1 MYQGVIM
8 AKEKEIKTNA
18 MRILDKLKIA
28 YKVNFYECEE
38 FIDGVHIA
46 DKLGQS
52 YDSSFK
58 TLVLQGKS
66 KSYYVFA
73 LPVDKELD
81 MKKAARAVSEKS
93 LEMVHVK
100 DINAVTGY
108 IRGGCT
114 PIGMKKQYR
123 TVIHE
128 TAQLFD
134 KIIVSGGKLGTQ
146 LELAPADLAK
156 ACSGEYADIVME

>member
-1 MYQGVIM
+1 M

-46 DKLGQS
+46 DTLGQS

-58 TLVLQGKS
+58 TLVLVGKS

-81 MKKAARAVSEKS
+81 MKKAARTVGEKS

-128 TAQLFD
+128 TAQIFD
-134 KIIVSGGKLGTQ
+134 RIIVSGGKLGTQ
-146 LELAPADLAK
+146 LELAPDDLAR
-156 ACSGEYADIVME
+156 ACAGEFADIMME

>member
-1 MYQGVIM
+1 MKIKYEVI
-8 AKEKEIKTNA
+8 T
-18 MRILDKLKIA
+18 
-28 YKVNFYECEE
+28 YECDE

-46 DKLGQS
+46 DALGQS

-58 TLVLQGKS
+58 TLVTQGKS
-66 KSYYVFA
+66 GNYFVFA

-81 MKKAARAVSEKS
+81 MKKCARAVGEKS

-128 TAQLFD
+128 SAKAFD
-134 KIIVSGGKLGTQ
+134 KVMVSGGRLGLQ
-146 LELAPADLAK
+146 LVLAPDDLAK
-156 ACSGEYADIVME
+156 ACSGEFADIIM

>member
-1 MYQGVIM
+1 M
-8 AKEKEIKTNA
+8 AKEKEVKTNA
-18 MRILDKLKIA
+18 MRILDKLKID
-28 YKVNFYECEE
+28 YKVNFYECKE

-58 TLVLQGKS
+58 TLVLCGKS
-66 KSYYVFA
+66 KAYYVFA

-81 MKKAARAVSEKS
+81 MKKAARTVGEKS

-128 TAQLFD
+128 TAQYFD
-134 KIIVSGGKLGTQ
+134 KVIVSGGKLGTQ
-146 LELAPADLAK
+146 LELAPDDLAK
-156 ACSGEYADIVME
+156 ACSGEFADIVME

>member
-1 MYQGVIM
+1 M

-18 MRILDKLKIA
+18 MRILDKLKID

-58 TLVLQGKS
+58 TLVLCGKS
-66 KSYYVFA
+66 KAYYVFA

-81 MKKAARAVSEKS
+81 MKKAARTVGEKS

-146 LELAPADLAK
+146 LELAPNDLAK
-156 ACSGEYADIVME
+156 ACSGEFADIIMD